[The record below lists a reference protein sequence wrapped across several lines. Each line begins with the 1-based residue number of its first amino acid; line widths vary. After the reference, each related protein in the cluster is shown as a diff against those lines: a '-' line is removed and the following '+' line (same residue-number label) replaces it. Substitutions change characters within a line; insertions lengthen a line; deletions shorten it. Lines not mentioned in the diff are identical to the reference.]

1 MSAEPVCHS
10 LETILASGYQEMPLD
25 PTPDMPGLGFC
36 LKHKVHQAFRCTDG
50 LWHFFRYA
58 DAKQA
63 AERDLAM
70 TGPMLPIRG

>member
-1 MSAEPVCHS
+1 MNHDITDV
-10 LETILASGYQEMPLD
+10 LATGFEEMPIE
-25 PTPDMPGLGFC
+25 PTLVMPGLGFC
-36 LKHKVHQAFRCTDG
+36 LKHKVHKAFRCTDG
-50 LWHFFRYA
+50 LWHYFRYA